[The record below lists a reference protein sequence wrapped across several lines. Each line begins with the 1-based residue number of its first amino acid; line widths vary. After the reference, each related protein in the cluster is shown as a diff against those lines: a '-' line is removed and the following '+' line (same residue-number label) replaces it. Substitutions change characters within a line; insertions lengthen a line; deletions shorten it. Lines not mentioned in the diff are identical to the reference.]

1 MSGAKS
7 WARPENKR
15 AYIREGYQLNVIV
28 YRAVRE
34 IANAIADLTLEVHE
48 NGKYLEEGHA
58 ALKLM
63 ASPNPAQGGDTFLKE
78 ALTNYVLL
86 GEMAIVGQPQP
97 RPVELWNLNPLHI
110 EIEPGAGGLPR
121 RYIHKVNNSKT
132 IFEVD
137 ANDRSE
143 LFFLKTYNPDD
154 YWRGQSPLMAAGLA
168 ADTHNAGVKWNY
180 SLLANMARPSGIIKF
195 SGVPDEGA
203 VSRLREWFKRA
214 YQGAENAGQIPVLVD
229 GAEWQAIDQ
238 TAKDMD
244 FMNTNKEMAK
254 LVASAFGVP
263 LPLIDN
269 DASTFNNLEQ
279 AKERFYTDTILPMA
293 REFLRAFG
301 NWLLPAYG
309 EGLSFEINLDDIA
322 ALEGVRT
329 RHFDRMIR
337 AKMSGVLTADEAREA
352 LGYAPL
358 TPEQRLELDP
368 IGAAMS
374 GPDDI
379 RSAAAVA
386 YGTKVN

>member
-1 MSGAKS
+1 MGGAKA
-7 WARPENKR
+7 WGRPENKR
-15 AYIREGYQLNVIV
+15 AYVREGYQLNVIV

-34 IANAIADLTLEVHE
+34 IASAIADLTIEVHQ
-48 NGKYLEEGHA
+48 NGEYIETGHP
-58 ALKLM
+58 ALDLL
-63 ASPNPAQGGDTFLKE
+63 ARPNPAQGGDSFLKE
-78 ALTNYVLL
+78 AFVNYVLL

-97 RPVELWNLNPLHI
+97 RPAELWNLNPLHI
-110 EIEPGAGGLPR
+110 EIEPGANGMPR
-121 RYIHKVNNSKT
+121 RYIHNLNNRRTS
-132 IFEVD
+132 FDVD
-137 ANDRSE
+137 GNDRSE
-143 LFFLKTYNPDD
+143 MFFLKTYNPDD

-203 VSRLREWFKRA
+203 VGRLREWFKRA
-214 YQGAENAGQIPVLVD
+214 YQGADNAGQIPVLVD
-229 GAEWQAIDQ
+229 GAEWQQIDQ

-309 EGLSFEINLDDIA
+309 DGLTFEIDLDQIQ
-322 ALEGVRT
+322 ALEAART
-329 RHFDRMIR
+329 RHFDRMVK
-337 AKMSGVLTADEAREA
+337 AKTAGILTADETREA

-368 IGAAMS
+368 VGAAI
-374 GPDDI
+374 GQAENDI
-379 RSAAAVA
+379 RSAAALT
-386 YGTKVN
+386 YGA